1 MILTTRYESNPKA
14 TAWNGT
20 EKSMSLKKH
29 LNSTVSFVDI
39 FQNIDRMVYSR

>member
-1 MILTTRYESNPKA
+1 MILTTRYESNPEA

-39 FQNIDRMVYSR
+39 FQNIDRMVYSW